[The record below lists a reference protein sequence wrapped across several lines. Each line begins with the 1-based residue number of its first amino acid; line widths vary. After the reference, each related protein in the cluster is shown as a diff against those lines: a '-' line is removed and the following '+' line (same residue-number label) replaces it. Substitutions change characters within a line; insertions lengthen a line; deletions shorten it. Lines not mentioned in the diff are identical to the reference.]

1 MAKNFLRINKGVTL
15 RPQSVTPT
23 SPDKGDI
30 YFDSGSNTIKMYNGT
45 AWVDVGGL
53 APLTINRA
61 LISDGLGAVAVSS
74 VTSTELGYLSGVT
87 SSVQT
92 QIDSKQAAST
102 AVTLTGSQTLSNK
115 TIDANSNTILNI
127 TDTNIASAAAI
138 AYSKLAAL
146 TVGRVLQSN
155 AITGF
160 IEVSSVTNVELGYL
174 SGVTSAVQTQLGS
187 KANTTLSNL
196 TSPTAI
202 NQDLLFSATDTI
214 NVGSDTSRVNLIYAN
229 ELRIAASGPKISL
242 VTGNLV
248 APSGDNSVDYAGSRL
263 VTGITPK
270 LDWSGTDLD
279 INTRKIVNVQ
289 DPASAQDVATKNYVD
304 TAAVNST
311 LSNLTS
317 PTAVNQSLI
326 SAANNTLNLGTS
338 TNLWANIYATAI
350 RNASGPNI
358 EVATRELFDS
368 SSIPSVRYQART
380 LASASGSTSVNYGT
394 GVLSS
399 TSSGTQS
406 INWTSRILSDASAI
420 PTIDYSSNAGI
431 KIGATISFRN
441 QGLGTEIVSQTAG
454 NIALASGANTLTV
467 LGFDTAT
474 YESMIVDYK
483 IHGNVLLS
491 NKTGTL
497 YIVATPGGAG
507 YVEIVDTSSSINS
520 NGDTGDNFIFAASI
534 SAGVVTV
541 TCNNGTA
548 GPGTLKFLSK
558 KFAV

>member
-1 MAKNFLRINKGVTL
+1 MAKNFLKINKGVTL
-15 RPQSVTPT
+15 RPQSTVPT
-23 SPDKGDI
+23 SPEKGDI
-30 YFDSGSNTIKMYNGT
+30 YFDSGSNTLKLYNGT
-45 AWVDVGGL
+45 SWADVGSM
-53 APLTINRA
+53 APLTSNRA
-61 LISDGLGAVAVSS
+61 LISDGSGLISVSS

-87 SSVQT
+87 SAIQT
-92 QIDSKQAAST
+92 QIDSKQSAAT
-102 AVTLTGSQTLSNK
+102 AATVSGTQTLTNK
-115 TIDANSNTILNI
+115 TIDASNNTILNLA
-127 TDTNIASAAAI
+127 DANIASAAAI

-146 TVGRVLQSN
+146 TTGRVLQSN
-155 AITGF
+155 ASTGF
-160 IEVSSVTNVELGYL
+160 VEASSVTNTELGYL
-174 SGVTSAVQTQLGS
+174 SGVTSAIQTQLNG
-187 KANTTLSNL
+187 KADTTLSNL
-196 TSPTAI
+196 TSPTAV
-202 NQDLLFSATDTI
+202 NQDLLFSTTDTI
-214 NVGSDTSRVNLIYAN
+214 NVGSNSSRVNLIYAN
-229 ELRIAASGPKISL
+229 EIRIATTGPKISL
-242 VTGNLV
+242 STGNLV

-263 VTGITPK
+263 VTGVTEK
-270 LDWSGTDLD
+270 LSWGGTDLD
-279 INTRKIVNVQ
+279 INTRKIINVQ
-289 DPASAQDVATKNYVD
+289 DPVAAQDVATKNYVD
-304 TAAVNST
+304 TTSVNPA

-358 EVATRELFDS
+358 EVGTRELFDS

-380 LASASGSTSVNYGT
+380 LATASGSTSVNYGT

-399 TSSGTQS
+399 TSGGAQS

-420 PTIDYSSNAGI
+420 PTINYASSTGVQ
-431 KIGATISFRN
+431 IGETISFRN

-467 LGFDTAT
+467 LGFDTAA

-520 NGDTGDNFIFAASI
+520 NGATGDNFIFAASI

-548 GPGTLKFLSK
+548 GPGTFKFLSK

>member
-61 LISDGLGAVAVSS
+61 LVSDGVGAVAVSS

-87 SSVQT
+87 SAIQT

-115 TIDANSNTILNI
+115 TIDANSNTILNL

-146 TVGRVLQSN
+146 TTGRVLQSN

-160 IEVSSVTNVELGYL
+160 IEVSSVTNTELGYL
-174 SGVTSAVQTQLGS
+174 SGVTSSVQTQLGN
-187 KANTTLSNL
+187 KANADLSNL

-214 NVGSDTSRVNLIYAN
+214 NVGSSSSRVNLIYAN
-229 ELRIAASGPKISL
+229 ELRIAPTGPKISL

-289 DPASAQDVATKNYVD
+289 DPAAAQDVATKNYVD

-326 SAANNTLNLGTS
+326 SAANNTLDLGTS
-338 TNLWANIYATAI
+338 TNLWANIYASAI
-350 RNASGPNI
+350 RSAAVPNI
-358 EVATRELFDS
+358 NLTSRSLHTS
-368 SSIPSVRYQART
+368 
-380 LASASGSTSVNYGT
+380 SGSTSVNYGT
-394 GVLSS
+394 GILSS
-399 TSSGTQS
+399 TSGASQS
-406 INWTSRILSDASAI
+406 IDWTNRVLSDAGAI
-420 PTIDYSSNAGI
+420 PTINYASSTGVQ
-431 KIGATISFRN
+431 IGATISFRN
-441 QGLGTEIVSQTAG
+441 QGLTNEIVSQTAG

-467 LGFDTAT
+467 LGFDTAV

-497 YIVATPGGAG
+497 YIVATPGGGG

-520 NGDTGDNFIFAASI
+520 NGATGDNFIFAASI
-534 SAGVVTV
+534 SAGVVTI
-541 TCNNGTA
+541 TCNNGTV